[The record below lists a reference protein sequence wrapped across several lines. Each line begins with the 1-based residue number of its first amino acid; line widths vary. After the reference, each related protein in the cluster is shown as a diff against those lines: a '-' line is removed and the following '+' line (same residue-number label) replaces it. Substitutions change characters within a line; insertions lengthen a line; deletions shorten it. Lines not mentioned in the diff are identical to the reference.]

1 MSRYRMPFKK
11 LGDLYGSTAGRKQ
24 PHRGLDFPQ
33 ATGAKVRAVA
43 SGTISQVGYSEY
55 LGHYVILLDYDGIF
69 WGFNHLSDTVGMR
82 HGKRVRR
89 GQVIGLVG
97 NTGSASTGPHLHLTA
112 SKDSHGNL
120 VGLTLDP
127 LKLLKGT
134 K

>member
-1 MSRYRMPFKK
+1 MHYRMPFKT
-11 LGDLYGSTAGRKQ
+11 LGDLYGATEGRNH

-33 ATGAKVRAVA
+33 PIGAKVRAVV
-43 SGTISQVGYSEY
+43 SGTITQVGDSPA
-55 LGHYVILLDYDGIF
+55 LGKYVILLDHDGIF
-69 WGFNHLSDTVGMR
+69 WGFNHLSSTVDMR

-89 GQVIGLVG
+89 GQIIGLVG

-112 SKDSHGNL
+112 SKDSHGNF

-127 LKLLKGT
+127 LKLLKGI